1 MQGTPD
7 KPVKK
12 LMHTRPMDSKRPP
25 PSSIAVLH
33 THRHGLIRTLG
44 AIAVVCLCGCSTM
57 WQRAGDEPA
66 APVVTVPMAAAPASA
81 PAEPAKSSSLPL
93 LKVAP
98 LPLPIA
104 PGPGSLAL
112 HPQMPALA
120 DQLAGQFQLDPAW
133 VTSVI
138 ARGQSSEQVARL
150 IMPASNPGAKNWAAY
165 RARFIEPI
173 RIKAGLQFWRANE
186 AHLKRAE
193 SVYGVPADIIAGIIG
208 VETLYGRYTGQFRV
222 LDALGTLSLD
232 FPKGRSDRS
241 AFFRAELGQFLRL
254 CAEQNTDPLS
264 VLGSFAGAIGL
275 PQFMPSSI
283 RRYAVD
289 FDGDGHIDLR
299 NSEADAIGSVA
310 HYLAQSGWRPGVP
323 THYTVTPP
331 VDDAARQKMLA
342 PDILPTFSAPDM
354 QSQGAVLD
362 DLGQQ
367 HTAGPL
373 ALVLLYNGSAEPTY
387 VAGTANFYAITRY
400 NQSSYYA
407 LAVIELGRALT
418 DAFKAPKS

>member
-1 MQGTPD
+1 
-7 KPVKK
+7 
-12 LMHTRPMDSKRPP
+12 
-25 PSSIAVLH
+25 
-33 THRHGLIRTLG
+33 
-44 AIAVVCLCGCSTM
+44 
-57 WQRAGDEPA
+57 
-66 APVVTVPMAAAPASA
+66 MAA
-81 PAEPAKSSSLPL
+81 LPGTGL
-93 LKVAP
+93 PPLMPTP
-98 LPLPIA
+98 LPLPTA
-104 PGPGSLAL
+104 PGPGSLAM
-112 HPQMPALA
+112 HPQLPALA
-120 DQLAGQFQLDPAW
+120 DQLANQFQLDKAW

-138 ARGQSSEQVARL
+138 AQGQSSEQVARL

-173 RIKAGLQFWRANE
+173 RIKAGVQFWRTNE

-241 AFFRAELGQFLRL
+241 AFFQSELGQFLRL

-264 VLGSFAGAIGL
+264 VLGSFAGAMGL

-289 FDGDGHIDLR
+289 FDGDGRIDLR

-331 VDDAARQKMLA
+331 SDEAARQKLLA
-342 PDILPTFSAPDM
+342 PDILPTFSVQDL
-354 QSQGAVLD
+354 QSQGAILD
-362 DLGQQ
+362 EAGQR

-373 ALVLLYNGSAEPTY
+373 ALVLLYNATAEPTY
-387 VAGTANFYAITRY
+387 VLGTANFYAITRY

-418 DAFKAPKS
+418 EALKAPQKPSDSAFY

>member
-1 MQGTPD
+1 
-7 KPVKK
+7 
-12 LMHTRPMDSKRPP
+12 MHTRPMDSLFPP
-25 PSSIAVLH
+25 TPSMSVAFGSAAGSVLP
-33 THRHGLIRTLG
+33 THGHGLTCIVG
-44 AIAVVCLCGCSTM
+44 AIALACLSGCSTV
-57 WQRAGDEPA
+57 WQRTADEPVA
-66 APVVTVPMAAAPASA
+66 PAVSAPVAAAPANA
-81 PAEPAKSSSLPL
+81 PAERSKGSSLPRL
-93 LKVAP
+93 TATP
-98 LPLPIA
+98 LPMPTA
-104 PGPGSLAL
+104 PAPGSLAL
-112 HPQMPALA
+112 HPQMPLLA
-120 DQLAGQFQLDPAW
+120 DQLATQFQLDAAW
-133 VTSVI
+133 VASVI
-138 ARGQSSEQVARL
+138 AQGQSSEQVARL

-193 SVYGVPADIIAGIIG
+193 SVYGVPANIIAGVIG

-222 LDALGTLSLD
+222 LDALGTLSLN

-241 AFFRAELGQFLRL
+241 AFFQAELGQFLRL

-331 VDDAARQKMLA
+331 VDDVARQKMLA

-373 ALVLLYNGSAEPTY
+373 ALVLLYNGTAEPTY

-407 LAVIELGRALT
+407 LAVIELGRALSE
-418 DAFKAPKS
+418 ALKAPKG

>member
-1 MQGTPD
+1 M
-7 KPVKK
+7 
-12 LMHTRPMDSKRPP
+12 PP
-25 PSSIAVLH
+25 LKSS
-33 THRHGLIRTLG
+33 T
-44 AIAVVCLCGCSTM
+44 
-57 WQRAGDEPA
+57 PA
-66 APVVTVPMAAAPASA
+66 ATARARYPKHLRLSHLMGSLVVACLSACGTIAPPAMVEPSA
-81 PAEPAKSSSLPL
+81 PAVSAPAAAGAASTPPAFLANTGLPAL
-93 LKVAP
+93 SPPP
-98 LPLPIA
+98 LPMPA
-104 PGPGSLAL
+104 SPGPGSLAL
-112 HPQMPALA
+112 HPLLPALA
-120 DQLAGQFQLDPAW
+120 DQLASQFQLDKAW

-138 ARGQSSEQVARL
+138 AQGQSSEQVARL

-173 RIKAGLQFWRANE
+173 RIKAGVQFWRANE

-193 SVYGVPADIIAGIIG
+193 SIYGVPADIIAGIIG

-232 FPKGRSDRS
+232 FPTGRSDRS
-241 AFFRAELGQFLRL
+241 AFFQSELGQFLRL

-283 RRYAVD
+283 RRHAVD
-289 FDGDGHIDLR
+289 FDGDGRIDLR

-323 THYTVTPP
+323 THYAVTPP
-331 VDDAARQKMLA
+331 TDEAARQKLLA
-342 PDILPTFSAPDM
+342 PDILPTFSAQDL
-354 QSQGAVLD
+354 QNQGATLD
-362 DLGQQ
+362 EAGQQ
-367 HTAGPL
+367 HTAGTL
-373 ALVLLYNGSAEPTY
+373 ALVLLYNATAEPTY

-418 DAFKAPKS
+418 EALKAPKS